1 MIKFKEKQTRNS
13 KLETTSHDIL
23 MCIKLLNYLRIKL
36 SSDTLL
42 YFLIFKKLIRCQLSF
57 RINFL

>member
-23 MCIKLLNYLRIKL
+23 MCIRIKL